1 MYAANAFTVVTSLE
15 RIAGDSASNYL
26 RAQFKVYRLNTDDH
40 DKHGIGR
47 EQYALSAAEAAKL
60 ADKGSLYEAYE
71 GTALIEDREEYWLID
86 YGVSEE

>member
-1 MYAANAFTVVTSLE
+1 MFITMRRRVV
-15 RIAGDSASNYL
+15 SASNYL
-26 RAQFKVYRLNTDDH
+26 RAQFKVYRLNTDDY

-47 EQYALSAAEAAKL
+47 EQYALSAAEAANL

-71 GTALIEDREEYWLID
+71 GTALIADHEEYWLID